1 MSVMKKRGGAYANF
15 KNEGR
20 IARLCI
26 AVVFLLI
33 VAGVFFIDTSL
44 TRSIKEGMLGA
55 FSYDMEIPEAGQK
68 AQELFSGEKGQSVSG
83 GANVLTSLK
92 KPLKN
97 PTVLKSFEDTGSTVQ
112 LQAGQLLSVYAVS
125 AGRVVKAE
133 NNLIEIEHEDGLI
146 SSYGGCASKYIKAGD
161 EVKAGEMIGLLS
173 VETPV
178 LDFGLKKDGKYV
190 EPAQY
195 IDFTGW

>member
-1 MSVMKKRGGAYANF
+1 M
-15 KNEGR
+15 
-20 IARLCI
+20 
-26 AVVFLLI
+26 
-33 VAGVFFIDTSL
+33 FFIDTSL

-97 PTVLKSFEDTGSTVQ
+97 PTVLKSFEDTVSTVQ

-190 EPAQY
+190 DPAQY

>member
-1 MSVMKKRGGAYANF
+1 M
-15 KNEGR
+15 
-20 IARLCI
+20 
-26 AVVFLLI
+26 
-33 VAGVFFIDTSL
+33 
-44 TRSIKEGMLGA
+44 
-55 FSYDMEIPEAGQK
+55 
-68 AQELFSGEKGQSVSG
+68 
-83 GANVLTSLK
+83 
-92 KPLKN
+92 
-97 PTVLKSFEDTGSTVQ
+97 LKSFEDTVSTVQ

-178 LDFGLKKDGKYV
+178 LDFGLKRMGSMWIRHSILTLRLVSREGNFVIKAFKSYLPIMFAVISVNDGR
-190 EPAQY
+190 
-195 IDFTGW
+195 I

>member
-83 GANVLTSLK
+83 EQTS
-92 KPLKN
+92 
-97 PTVLKSFEDTGSTVQ
+97 
-112 LQAGQLLSVYAVS
+112 
-125 AGRVVKAE
+125 
-133 NNLIEIEHEDGLI
+133 
-146 SSYGGCASKYIKAGD
+146 
-161 EVKAGEMIGLLS
+161 
-173 VETPV
+173 
-178 LDFGLKKDGKYV
+178 
-190 EPAQY
+190 
-195 IDFTGW
+195 